1 MRNNQKTLKQ
11 EIAINGQGLH
21 TGLKVKLTLKP
32 APENHGIKFKRVD
45 LENQPI
51 VNALVENV
59 VDTSRGTTIEEKGAK
74 IYTVEHILS
83 ALYAKGIDNALIELN
98 AQEVPILNGSSKIY
112 IEEINKTG
120 IVEQDA
126 EKQIFVLEE
135 KIRYFDEKN
144 NVEIIAL
151 PEDELRLNVLISH
164 NSDVF
169 SNQFASLNSL
179 ADYDEEIAGC
189 RTFVFLDDIEP
200 LLKQNLIKGGDL
212 SNAIVIIGKDISQ
225 EELDKLADLLNKPYV
240 KVKPQGILNN
250 VDLSFENEPA
260 RHKLLDLL
268 GDIAL
273 IGMPI
278 KARIIATRPGHY
290 SNIEFAKMIR
300 KQIKKKNKNI
310 APKIDPNAKP
320 LFDIE
325 GIKNLLPHRPPFLL
339 VDKVLEADDKSVI
352 AIKNVT
358 MNENFFVGHFPNMPV
373 MPGVLI
379 VEAMA
384 QAGGILVLKGV
395 PDPENYSTL
404 FMKLNN
410 IKFRNPVVPG
420 DTLVFKMELISPIR
434 RGIANMTGQ
443 AFVGDKLVTEGE
455 FMAQISKTK

>member
-1 MRNNQKTLKQ
+1 MKENQKTLQQ
-11 EIAINGQGLH
+11 EIAINGKGLH
-21 TGLKVKLTLKP
+21 TGLNVKLTIKP
-32 APENHGIKFKRVD
+32 APENHGIKFRRLD
-45 LENQPI
+45 IENQPI
-51 VNALVENV
+51 VKALVENV
-59 VDTSRGTTIEEKGAK
+59 VDTSRGTAIEENGAR

-83 ALYAKGIDNALIELN
+83 ALYSKGIDNAVIELN
-98 AQEVPILNGSSKIY
+98 AQEVPILDGSAKIY
-112 IEEINKTG
+112 IDKINETG
-120 IVEQDA
+120 IIEQKA
-126 EKQIFVLEE
+126 EKQYFVLKE

-144 NVEIIAL
+144 NIEILAL
-151 PEDELRLNVLISH
+151 PEDELRVNVLISH
-164 NSDVF
+164 DSEVL

-179 ADYDEEIAGC
+179 SDYDKEIAEC
-189 RTFVFLDDIEP
+189 RTFVFLKDLEP

-212 SNAIVIIGKDISQ
+212 NNAIVIIGKEISQ
-225 EELDKLADLLNKPYV
+225 EELNKLADLFNQPHV

-273 IGMPI
+273 VGMPI

-290 SNIEFAKMIR
+290 SNVEFAKLIR
-300 KQIKKKNKNI
+300 QKIKRTKSS
-310 APKIDPNAKP
+310 APDVDINAKP

-325 GIKNLLPHRPPFLL
+325 GIKRLLPHRPPFLL
-339 VDKVLEADDKSVI
+339 IDKVLEADDESVI

-358 MNENFFVGHFPNMPV
+358 MNEQFFVGHFPNMPV

-404 FMKLNN
+404 FMKLDN

-420 DTLVFKMELISPIR
+420 DTLVFKMELITPIR
-434 RGIANMTGQ
+434 RGIANMSGQ